1 MNKTDKTT
9 IFKTS
14 LLVALMGATFGAQ
27 AAGLGKLMV
36 YSAIGQP
43 LNAEVAVT
51 ATPDELVGLSAKLAS
66 HKAFQEAGIEFPPV
80 LTALRFNLAKASDGQ
95 PVLRLSTDAPINEP
109 FLHFLVELNW
119 TSGRMVREYTFL
131 LDPPEML
138 QAARPAAVVSPVE
151 PPVREAVALP
161 PPAKKTVSAPA
172 VVSPPAGEIR
182 VKPGDTLS
190 KIAREHKPEAVTLD
204 QMLVALFNRN
214 REVFDGDN
222 MNRLRAGKILRLPD
236 PAEVASVDTGEARK
250 LIVSQA
256 ADFNAYRRRL
266 AEAAATAPAVEV
278 APRQEV
284 AGKIVPEVEGAPAPA
299 PDRDKLE
306 VSRTEAVKSGSGDD
320 RARLEEDLVARDKA
334 LREAAERIAQLEKN
348 LENLKSLVELK
359 SKAGA
364 EFQQQAAA
372 ALPAE
377 EPKPEPSPAKTP
389 DAAPVSAEPAQAAMP
404 VVEEKPPEPAPV
416 AQEPV
421 KPEVSPPAAEKQPA
435 RPAKPSVAPPPPPP
449 EPSFVEENP
458 ELVFGGG
465 GLLALL
471 LGYFGYNAWRRKKQ
485 AAEAAE
491 LEEISA
497 EFATAASG
505 DVSLEGVDSGEVSI
519 QGDFSEGGAFTT
531 EESVD
536 PVAEADVLMAYGR
549 DAQAE
554 EILKEG
560 LKSDPA
566 RAAIHLKLL
575 EIYANRKDVG
585 QFENVARG
593 LHDLSRGEGSEWGKA
608 VLLAGGLGVVSDLF
622 PAVPGVSA
630 EPAVEE
636 EAEAEA
642 VESAV
647 EPVPLEEAT
656 VEPAAEVPAGE
667 PAEEVT
673 EDTAVSVAE
682 SEAASLD
689 FDLDLGTTSGP
700 AVAMAA
706 EEEAR
711 AKADQAAEEAASL
724 DFDFDLG
731 LPSEPEAAPNAPAET
746 EMPSSEPPADE
757 NSIDFSIDAGES
769 PAPAEVAA
777 ATAEEMTE
785 DSNAI
790 DFNLDIGSAE
800 ETAETPADASMPPQ
814 AAAAEGE
821 SKDIDVDFALDLDT
835 GEPAAEGEPEAIE
848 AEAGGAV
855 DVSDTSAESGE
866 VALPEIS
873 LDLGEPEAVEQS
885 ASAAAPPLDL
895 PDLDLS
901 LDAEA
906 PSDEGA
912 GGGGLPEISP
922 EIPSVGESE
931 PVGTEPSPAVAEIP
945 DDPEVATKLE
955 LAQAYEE
962 MGDREGARELL
973 NEVLNEGSP
982 AQRAQAQARLTQ
994 LEA

>member
-1 MNKTDKTT
+1 VNKTDKTS
-9 IFKTS
+9 IFRTS

-51 ATPDELVGLSAKLAS
+51 AAPDELVGLSARLAP
-66 HKAFQEAGIEFPPV
+66 HKAFQEAGIDFPPV
-80 LTALRFNLAKASDGQ
+80 LTALRFNLAKAPDGR

-138 QAARPAAVVSPVE
+138 QVAKPASVVSPVE
-151 PPVREAVALP
+151 PPIQQSVAPLAPVKAVP
-161 PPAKKTVSAPA
+161 SAPA
-172 VVSPPAGEIR
+172 PSAAPAVTDGVR

-236 PAEVASVDTGEARK
+236 PAEVAGVDAGEARK

-256 ADFNAYRRRL
+256 ADFSAYRRRL
-266 AEAAATAPAVEV
+266 AEAVATAPVVE
-278 APRQEV
+278 AMPRQEI
-284 AGKIVPEVEGAPAPA
+284 AGKITPEVEDKAPPA

-306 VSRTEAVKSGSGDD
+306 VSRTEAVKSGSGD

-359 SKAGA
+359 SQGGA
-364 EFQQQAAA
+364 ELQQQAAVA
-372 ALPAE
+372 APKPAE
-377 EPKPEPSPAKTP
+377 EPKPVPGPTEPVDAESAPP
-389 DAAPVSAEPAQAAMP
+389 AAPPAAAQVPEDKPAEPAAAS
-404 VVEEKPPEPAPV
+404 V
-416 AQEPV
+416 EPV
-421 KPEVSPPAAEKQPA
+421 KTEAPPVPVASEQ
-435 RPAKPSVAPPPPPP
+435 PAKPAAKPAVKRPVAPPPPPP
-449 EPSFVEENP
+449 EPSFIEENT

-465 GLLALL
+465 GLIALL

-491 LEEISA
+491 LEEISD
-497 EFATAASG
+497 ELAASEGPPSMDGG
-505 DVSLEGVDSGEVSI
+505 DDGEVSI
-519 QGDFSEGGAFTT
+519 QSDFSEGGAFTT

-549 DAQAE
+549 DTQAE

-560 LKSDPA
+560 LKTDPA

-575 EIYANRKDVG
+575 EIYANRKDAG
-585 QFENVARG
+585 QFEAAARS
-593 LHDLSRGEGSEWGKA
+593 LHELNQGQGPEWSKA
-608 VLLAGGLGVVSDLF
+608 VLMAGALGVANDLF
-622 PAVPGVSA
+622 PTTSDIPVETAS
-630 EPAVEE
+630 EENVEE
-636 EAEAEA
+636 
-642 VESAV
+642 SS
-647 EPVPLEEAT
+647 LERDLQAEAT
-656 VEPAAEVPAGE
+656 VEPAAEVKP
-667 PAEEVT
+667 EEV
-673 EDTAVSVAE
+673 EVEAAASEEIAVSVAD

-700 AVAMAA
+700 AVAMA

-711 AKADQAAEEAASL
+711 AKAEHAAEEAASL

-731 LPSEPEAAPNAPAET
+731 SPSEPEPEAVVAPAGP
-746 EMPSSEPPADE
+746 EMPIA
-757 NSIDFSIDAGES
+757 AG
-769 PAPAEVAA
+769 
-777 ATAEEMTE
+777 
-785 DSNAI
+785 DDNAI
-790 DFNLDIGSAE
+790 DFSVDLGVDSEPQADADAAAPVAEEKVEDSGGIDFSLDIGSAE
-800 ETAETPADASMPPQ
+800 ERATDEPEAAVQ
-814 AAAAEGE
+814 AVSGDE
-821 SKDIDVDFALDLDT
+821 SNELGVDFDLDLDA
-835 GEPAAEGEPEAIE
+835 GEPPAVGAMNAETDA
-848 AEAGGAV
+848 
-855 DVSDTSAESGE
+855 SAQSGE
-866 VALPEIS
+866 IALPEIG
-873 LDLGEPEAVEQS
+873 LDLDEPETAEPPS
-885 ASAAAPPLDL
+885 PLDI

-901 LDAEA
+901 LDTELPAAE
-906 PSDEGA
+906 EA
-912 GGGGLPEISP
+912 GSPELPEIPLDIGSAD
-922 EIPSVGESE
+922 ESE
-931 PVGTEPSPAVAEIP
+931 PAVAEPPSPVESAIP

-982 AQRAQAQARLTQ
+982 AQQAQARTRLDQ